1 MTPPSIVPRTHALAA
16 AFALAA
22 LALVGSTASAQAP
35 AAAGLKLGKFDK
47 QRVVDESKLG
57 TGAKARFEKLQAS
70 RETEVEDKR
79 KAYEALQKAY
89 EQQEGVLSEEKKLE
103 RQRELA
109 RSRDELQS
117 SAGNADR
124 DLQRAYQQALVEIVQ
139 KLDPVIED
147 FAKAEGY
154 DFLFDQTQFAFAKEA
169 YDVTDKIIAK
179 LNAVHPQ

>member
-1 MTPPSIVPRTHALAA
+1 MTPSSIFPRTHALVATL
-16 AFALAA
+16 AFAAVA
-22 LALVGSTASAQAP
+22 LLGAPSSAFAQAAP
-35 AAAGLKLGKFDK
+35 KLGVFDK

-57 TGAKARFEKLQAS
+57 TSAKTRFEKLQSS
-70 RETEVEDKR
+70 REGEVEEKR
-79 KAYEALQKAY
+79 KAYETLQKAY
-89 EQQEGVLSEEKKLE
+89 EQQEGVLSDEKKLE

-139 KLDPVIED
+139 KLDPVIAD

-154 DFLFDQTQFAFAKEA
+154 DFLFDQTQFAFAKPS
-169 YDVTDKIIAK
+169 YDVTDQIIAK